1 MCEGIM
7 NNPLSTTLK
16 IVGII
21 WGFVGTIAA
30 LIVGIS
36 LGDIPLYEK
45 YALITAFFIFGV
57 SLVTAML
64 IYAFG
69 EGIALLSAT
78 NQSLIEERIALNAIK
93 KSIDGNMNIDESIPK
108 I

>member
-1 MCEGIM
+1 
-7 NNPLSTTLK
+7 
-16 IVGII
+16 
-21 WGFVGTIAA
+21 
-30 LIVGIS
+30 
-36 LGDIPLYEK
+36 
-45 YALITAFFIFGV
+45 
-57 SLVTAML
+57 ML

-69 EGIALLSAT
+69 EVIALLSAT